1 MQSQKR
7 SEPSYAS
14 SRLATARSL
23 IASYLSLC
31 FQCWHAHCI
40 TSCRPQK
47 FLNPANIHQSS
58 KRSMKPTSIKVRNR
72 FPFIDCNYH
81 SGTLRSSSAPCV
93 KTSKSLR
100 DISRDYFD
108 GEANHEFISEAAVF
122 TSLILMAMVPIVTA
136 VSAVLELFRALP
148 LF

>member
-14 SRLATARSL
+14 SRLATASSL
-23 IASYLSLC
+23 NASYLSLW
-31 FQCWHAHCI
+31 FRCWHAHCI

-58 KRSMKPTSIKVRNR
+58 KRSMKPTSIKARNR

-81 SGTLRSSSAPCV
+81 SGTLSGSSAPCV
-93 KTSKSLR
+93 KISKSLR
-100 DISRDYFD
+100 NISRDYFD
-108 GEANHEFISEAAVF
+108 GEANREFMSEAAVF
-122 TSLILMAMVPIVTA
+122 TTLIFMAMVPIVA
-136 VSAVLELFRALP
+136 SMSAVLELFRTLP

>member
-1 MQSQKR
+1 
-7 SEPSYAS
+7 
-14 SRLATARSL
+14 
-23 IASYLSLC
+23 
-31 FQCWHAHCI
+31 
-40 TSCRPQK
+40 
-47 FLNPANIHQSS
+47 
-58 KRSMKPTSIKVRNR
+58 MKPTSLTARGR

-81 SGTLRSSSAPCV
+81 SGTLSGSSAPCV

-108 GEANHEFISEAAVF
+108 GEANHEFMSEAAVF
-122 TSLILMAMVPIVTA
+122 TTLILMAMVPILTG